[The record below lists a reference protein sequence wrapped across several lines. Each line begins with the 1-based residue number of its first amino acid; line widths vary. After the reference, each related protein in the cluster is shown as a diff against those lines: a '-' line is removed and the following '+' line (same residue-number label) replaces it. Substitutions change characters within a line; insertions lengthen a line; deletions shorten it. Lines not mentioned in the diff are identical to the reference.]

1 MYLRTRFAVFALLLS
16 ISLASHNPARAQ
28 SLTSGT
34 ISGKVTDPTGA
45 VIPGA
50 TVQIENPVSG
60 FKLSAATDSS
70 GTFGFANVPFN
81 PYHVTAVAKGFEV
94 AEQDVNVR
102 SSVPVQL
109 PITLQIAGTSETVN
123 VVANGQD
130 LVENDSTAHTDIDS
144 SLTQKLPKESIST
157 GLSSVITQASP
168 GIAADSN
175 GMFHPLGEHSDTS
188 FNVDNQPISDQ
199 QSRVF
204 SNQLSTSNIQSMEVI
219 NGVPPAEFGDKAS
232 LVVRATTRSAL
243 SSPKAFGSV
252 TTGYG
257 SFGTSNG
264 SVCFGMGNSKVG
276 NFLSADGVNSG
287 RFLDSPEFF
296 PIHDKGN
303 VENFFDRF
311 DYQLNAADGVHL
323 DWWLSR
329 SWFQIPNDF
338 DQLNSGQDQRQEL
351 KTFNFAPG
359 YTHLFNTSTLLTA
372 NAYVRQ
378 DRVGFFPSADR
389 FFDQPATLSQGRRL
403 TNAGLKVDVSYAKGI
418 HNAKAGVNFYHTFLS
433 ENFQTGLTDPRFNAV
448 CSNPAGAP
456 VVAPGVL
463 NPAQCLGAGFVPN
476 LGFQPGLLPFDLTRG
491 GALFDFRGATDVKQ
505 EAAYVQ
511 DTISVRQFSISA
523 GLRADNYNG
532 LSSGSALE
540 PRLGLAYLIK
550 KTNTVLRA
558 SYGRLFLT
566 PYNENLILS
575 SSTGQGGLAQRVFGA
590 FSEQPITPAR
600 RNMFEVGFEQAID
613 RHLSIS
619 ADYFWKFTIGD
630 YDFDVILNTPLAF
643 PIQWKKSKIDGFSA
657 RINFPAWHGLSAY
670 TVMGHARSRF
680 FGPEVGGLIFNSPV
694 AVSGPFRIDHDQAFE
709 QNTHVQYQVGKSGPW
724 FAFGWDYQ
732 SGLVAG
738 AVPDF
743 ATALTFDPGQQA
755 QIGLFCGNVFATPT
769 AGISS
774 CSAPTFGA
782 TRVKIPAAGAFNPDT
797 NPARIAPRNLFD
809 VGAGLDNVFKTE
821 PYHVNLTFSVVN
833 LTNKVALYNFLSTFS
848 GTHFVTPRSYQASLG
863 VSF

>member
-1 MYLRTRFAVFALLLS
+1 MYLRARFAVFALFVS
-16 ISLASHNPARAQ
+16 VVSYNIAVSQ

-34 ISGKVTDPTGA
+34 VTGRVADPTGA
-45 VIPGA
+45 VVSGA
-50 TVQIENPVSG
+50 SVEIENPVSG
-60 FKLSAATDSS
+60 YKQSATTDSS
-70 GTFGFANVPFN
+70 GNFSFKNLPFN
-81 PYHVTAVAKGFEV
+81 PYHLRITAKGFQ
-94 AEQDVNVR
+94 ATEQDVNVR
-102 SSVPVQL
+102 SAVPINL

-123 VVANGQD
+123 VEATGQD
-130 LVENDSTAHTDIDS
+130 LVENDSTAHTDVNS
-144 SLTQKLPKESIST
+144 SLVQRLPKESVST
-157 GLSSVITQASP
+157 GLSSVITEASP

-175 GMFHPLGEHSDTS
+175 GMFHPLGEHSDTTFS
-188 FNVDNQPISDQ
+188 VDNQPISDQ

-204 SNQLSTSNIQSMEVI
+204 SNQLSMNNIQSMEII
-219 NGVPPAEFGDKAS
+219 NGVPPAEYGDKAS
-232 LVVRATTRSAL
+232 LVVNATTRSAL
-243 SSPKAFGSV
+243 STPKPFGSV
-252 TTGYG
+252 TAGYG

-264 SVCFGMGNSKVG
+264 TVTFGIGSTKFG
-276 NFLSADGVNSG
+276 NFLSVDGVNSG

-303 VENFFDRF
+303 VENLFDRF
-311 DYQLNAADGVHL
+311 DYQLDASDTFHL

-338 DQLNSGQDQRQEL
+338 DQLNTGQDQRQEL

-359 YTHLFNTSTLLTA
+359 YTHLFNSYTLLTA

-378 DRVGFFPSADR
+378 DRIGYFPSPDR
-389 FFDQPATLSQGRRL
+389 FSDQPATLSQGRRL
-403 TNAGLKVDVSYAKGI
+403 TNAGVKVDLSYVKGI

-433 ENFQTGLTDPRFNAV
+433 ENFQTGLTDPLFNAV
-448 CSNPAGAP
+448 CTSGSGAP

-463 NPAQCLGAGFVPN
+463 KSVQCAGAGFLPN
-476 LGFQPGLLPFDLTRG
+476 PSFQPGLLPFDLTRG
-491 GALFDFRGATDVKQ
+491 GSLFNFRGATDIKQ
-505 EAAYVQ
+505 EAAYVE
-511 DTISVRQFSISA
+511 DTMSVRHFSIMA
-523 GLRADNYNG
+523 GLRGDNYNG

-540 PRLGLAYLIK
+540 PRVGVSYQIQP
-550 KTNTVLRA
+550 TSTVLRA

-590 FSEQPITPAR
+590 FGQQPITPAR
-600 RNMFEVGFEQAID
+600 RNMYDVGFEQAVD
-613 RHLSIS
+613 RHLSVS
-619 ADYFWKFTIGD
+619 ADYFWKYTTGD

-657 RINFPAWHGLSAY
+657 RINFPTWHGLTAY
-670 TVMGHARSRF
+670 SVMGHARSRF

-694 AVSGPFRIDHDQAFE
+694 AVSGPFRIDHDQMFE
-709 QNTHVQYQVGKSGPW
+709 QNTHLQYQVGKSGPW
-724 FAFGWDYQ
+724 FGFTWDYQ

-743 ATALTFDPGQQA
+743 ATALTFDPDQQA
-755 QIGLFCGNVFATPT
+755 QIGLFCGNTFATPVS
-769 AGISS
+769 GISS

-782 TRVKIPAAGAFNPDT
+782 TRVRIPAAGSFNPDT

-809 VGAGLDNVFKTE
+809 VGTGMENIFKTE

>member
-1 MYLRTRFAVFALLLS
+1 MYLRARFAVFALLLMLLS
-16 ISLASHNPARAQ
+16 NLAKAQ

-34 ISGKVTDPTGA
+34 IVGKVTDSTGA

-50 TVQIENPVSG
+50 KVEIQNPVSG
-60 FKLSAATDSS
+60 FKQSATTDSS
-70 GTFGFANVPFN
+70 GNFSFSNIPFN
-81 PYHVTAVAKGFEV
+81 PYHLTAIATGFQTA
-94 AEQDVNVR
+94 AEDVNLR
-102 SSVPVQL
+102 SSVPFTL

-123 VVANGQD
+123 VEATGQD
-130 LVENDSTAHTDIDS
+130 LVENDSTAHTDINGS
-144 SLTQKLPKESIST
+144 IAQRLPKESVST
-157 GLSSVITQASP
+157 GLSSVITKASP

-175 GMFHPLGEHSDTS
+175 GMFHPLGEHSDTTFS
-188 FNVDNQPISDQ
+188 VDNQPISDQ

-204 SNQLSTSNIQSMEVI
+204 SNQLSTNNIQSLEII

-232 LVVRATTRSAL
+232 LVVRTTTRSAL
-243 SSPKAFGSV
+243 GQPKPFGSV
-252 TTGYG
+252 SAGYG

-264 SVCFGMGNSKVG
+264 SVTFGIGTGKWG
-276 NFLSADGVNSG
+276 NFLSLDGVNSG

-303 VENFFDRF
+303 VENFFDRL
-311 DYQLNAADGVHL
+311 DYQPNASDSFHL

-338 DQLNSGQDQRQEL
+338 DQLNAGQNQRQEL

-372 NAYVRQ
+372 NAYARQ

-389 FFDQPATLSQGRRL
+389 FADQPATLSQGRRL
-403 TNAGLKVDVSYAKGI
+403 TNAGVKVDLSYVKGI
-418 HNAKAGVNFYHTFLS
+418 HNAKAGVDFYRTFLS
-433 ENFQTGLTDPRFNAV
+433 ENFQTGLTDPLFNAV
-448 CSNPAGAP
+448 CTTPAGAP
-456 VVAPGVL
+456 TVAAGVL
-463 NPAQCLGAGFVPN
+463 SPAQCPGAGFLPN
-476 LGFQPGLLPFDLTRG
+476 PSFQPGLLPLDLTRG
-491 GALFDFRGATDVKQ
+491 GLLFNFRGATDIKQ
-505 EAAYVQ
+505 EAAYVE

-523 GLRADNYNG
+523 GLRGDNYNG
-532 LSSGSALE
+532 LSSGSGIE
-540 PRLGLAYLIK
+540 PRVGLAYQVK
-550 KTNTVLRA
+550 KTSTVLRA

-575 SSTGQGGLAQRVFGA
+575 SSTGQGGLAQRIFGA
-590 FSEQPITPAR
+590 FGAQPITPAR
-600 RNMFEVGFEQAID
+600 RNMYDVGFEQPID
-613 RHLSIS
+613 RHLSIT
-619 ADYFWKFTIGD
+619 ADYFWKFTTGD

-657 RINFPAWHGLSAY
+657 RINFPLWHGLSAY

-680 FGPEVGGLIFNSPV
+680 FGPEVGGIIFNSPV
-694 AVSGPFRIDHDQAFE
+694 TASGPFRIDHDQVFE
-709 QNTHVQYQVGKSGPW
+709 QNTHLQYQVGKSGPW
-724 FAFGWDYQ
+724 FAFTWDYQ

-738 AVPDF
+738 AVTDF
-743 ATALTFDPGQQA
+743 ATALGLDPDQQT
-755 QIGLFCGNVFATPT
+755 QIGLFCGNTFATPMS
-769 AGISS
+769 GITS

-782 TRVKIPAAGAFNPDT
+782 TRVRIPAAGTFNPDN
-797 NPARIAPRNLFD
+797 NPARIAPRHLFD
-809 VGAGLDNVFKTE
+809 LGTGLENVFRTE
-821 PYHVNLTFSVVN
+821 PYHVNLTFTVVN